1 MKQSRDET
9 PPADVQRRKFLVSL
23 PARWQDRAVLALGA
37 WLAVSPLALG
47 FWSELGTRS
56 LDFYFIGAV
65 IALLAVYELKRRSMW
80 GEWLLL
86 VLGAWMVGSPW
97 LIGFASDRI
106 AAVDSVA
113 AGALVALLSIWVIL
127 RHSPSPYERP

>member
-1 MKQSRDET
+1 MFS
-9 PPADVQRRKFLVSL
+9 
-23 PARWQDRAVLALGA
+23 GA
-37 WLAVSPLALG
+37 SFSSACRHG
-47 FWSELGTRS
+47 GRIGLGTRS
-56 LDFYFIGAV
+56 LDFYFIGGV

-97 LIGFASDRI
+97 LIGFAPDPI
-106 AAVDSVA
+106 AVVDSVA

-127 RHSPSPYERP
+127 RYSPSPCTRP